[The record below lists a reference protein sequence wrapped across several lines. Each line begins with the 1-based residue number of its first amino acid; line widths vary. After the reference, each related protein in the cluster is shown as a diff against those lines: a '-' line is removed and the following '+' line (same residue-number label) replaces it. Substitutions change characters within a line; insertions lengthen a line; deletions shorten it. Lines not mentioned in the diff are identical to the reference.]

1 MCFYPIFASKYII
14 MTPTSYSKYKYADI
28 TALGLD
34 ILLDPILKN
43 IAPVLASDF
52 LKQTLEINTMQSLT
66 TEKAKSEFIIAPVLF
81 EIARKNADKVSFF
94 SGHNLDVDRTLG
106 LKGFCDFLFSRAP
119 KSTFIKEPVFCIVE
133 AKNDNLEKGIPQC
146 IAEMYAARI
155 FNQRQNKS
163 TPIIHGCVT
172 TGYQW
177 LFLILD
183 DQIVY
188 QDTAIYTLSNL
199 SNILGILQYVIE
211 K

>member
-1 MCFYPIFASKYII
+1 MA
-14 MTPTSYSKYKYADI
+14 PTSYSKYKYADI

-34 ILLDPILKN
+34 ILLDPILKD

-81 EIARKNADKVSFF
+81 EVARKNVDKVSFF
-94 SGHNLDVDRTLG
+94 SGHNLDVDKTLG

-119 KSTFIKEPVFCIVE
+119 KSTFIKEPIFCIVE

-146 IAEMYAARI
+146 IAEMYASRI
-155 FNQRQNKS
+155 FNERNKK
-163 TPIIHGCVT
+163 PIDTIYGCVT

-199 SNILGILQYVIE
+199 SKILGILQYVIE